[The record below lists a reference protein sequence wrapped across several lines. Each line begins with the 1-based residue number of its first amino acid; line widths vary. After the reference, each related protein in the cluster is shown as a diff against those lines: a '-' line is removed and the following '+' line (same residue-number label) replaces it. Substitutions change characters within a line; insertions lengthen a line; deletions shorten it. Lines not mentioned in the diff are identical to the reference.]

1 MHIKALYVVP
11 RYIFSLITAI
21 LRQYL
26 EQTADI
32 ISHSFSFEHLHRSK
46 KNIVEAQIKKI
57 NFKAFIWGFSRGAP
71 LNYVKIF
78 VSNLSTDMKNN

>member
-46 KNIVEAQIKKI
+46 KILLKLKLKKSILSVHLGVFEGSTPKLCQNICLLPI
-57 NFKAFIWGFSRGAP
+57 
-71 LNYVKIF
+71 Y
-78 VSNLSTDMKNN
+78 